1 MLLGAALG
9 RRSLHGE
16 RGLKSHQEAVVGHA
30 GQSLPAWGAWVE
42 ILLVNVKLLQSRV
55 APWMEATCLDAIGA
69 YCYVPEGL
77 VRTSKGRE

>member
-1 MLLGAALG
+1 MKFDKL
-9 RRSLHGE
+9 RSVY
-16 RGLKSHQEAVVGHA
+16 RKPV
-30 GQSLPAWGAWVE
+30 SLPAWGAWVE